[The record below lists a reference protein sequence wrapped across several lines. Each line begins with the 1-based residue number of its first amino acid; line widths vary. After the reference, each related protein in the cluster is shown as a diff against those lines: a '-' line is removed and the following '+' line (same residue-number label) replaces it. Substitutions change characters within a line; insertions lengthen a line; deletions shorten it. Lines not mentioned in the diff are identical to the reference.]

1 MTPATR
7 RPWLTVGLLSAVL
20 VAILVWG
27 GLVLAR
33 AIPPRTIVLTA
44 GPEGEA
50 DYELG
55 LRYRAALE
63 RKGVRV
69 EVASS
74 AGKVEN
80 LQRLNEPKSRYD
92 AGFASGGLTTAAES
106 PRVVSLGTI
115 AYDPLWIFCR
125 GVEEPVRFAAM
136 EGRRVSIGPEGSA
149 TRLLVNELLRLN
161 HLEGVFRPLPL
172 RAREGGEALERGEI
186 DCACMLSYAEAPT
199 VRRLLASERVSLM
212 SYPRADA
219 YVALFPFL
227 RKVVVPMGVGN
238 LAANRP
244 PQDVTLLAPAESLVV
259 RDSLHPALQYL
270 LLQAAEE
277 IHSGAGI
284 LQRPGQFPASE
295 PVDVPLSSEARQFYK
310 SGGTFLQRHLPFW
323 LWVFASNLLI
333 VLVPLIG
340 VVYPLAQL
348 VPAAI
353 KFEVD
358 RRLSRL
364 YGELREIE
372 ERMDSGN
379 ATPAKIAAELDRLEE
394 RIGRTRVPK
403 SSAPGLY
410 TLRVH
415 AGLVRER
422 LSQRAEAAP
431 PQVQPARPE
440 P

>member
-1 MTPATR
+1 MARVGGPSRR
-7 RPWLTVGLLSAVL
+7 RPWLVVGLLSALL
-20 VAILVWG
+20 VAVLAWG
-27 GLVLAR
+27 AVVLAR
-33 AIPPRTIVLTA
+33 AIPPRTIVLTT

-50 DYELG
+50 DHELG
-55 LRYRAALE
+55 LRYRAVLG

-69 EVASS
+69 EVVAS

-80 LQRLNEPKSRYD
+80 LRRLNESKSRYD
-92 AGFASGGLTTAAES
+92 AGFASGGLTSATES
-106 PRVVSLGTI
+106 PRIVSLGTI

-125 GVEEPVRFAAM
+125 GVDEPVRFAAL
-136 EGRRVSIGPEGSA
+136 EGKRVSIGPEGSA
-149 TRLLVNELLRLN
+149 TRKLVNELMELNRLGSV
-161 HLEGVFRPLPL
+161 LRPLPL
-172 RAREGGEALERGEI
+172 RAREGGEALLRGDI
-186 DCACMLSYAEAPT
+186 DCACMLSYAEAPI
-199 VRRLLASERVSLM
+199 VRRLLADERVSLM
-212 SYPRADA
+212 GYPRADA

-259 RDSLHPALQYL
+259 RESLHPALQYL

-284 LQRPGQFPASE
+284 LQRPGQFPAAE

-340 VVYPLAQL
+340 VVYPLAQAI
-348 VPAAI
+348 PAAI
-353 KFEVD
+353 RFEVD
-358 RRLSRL
+358 RRVNRL

-372 ERMDSGN
+372 RRKDSGE
-379 ATPAKIAAELDRLEE
+379 ATPSETAAELDRFEE
-394 RIGRTRVPK
+394 KVAKTRVPT
-403 SSAPGLY
+403 SSAPDIY
-410 TLRVH
+410 TLRDH

-422 LSQRAEAAP
+422 LGADAR
-431 PQVQPARPE
+431 RPE
-440 P
+440 PGS